1 MSSSEDE
8 DVHAVSS
15 EEEEEEEFSRP
26 KSHGTKKRAKKTIEQ
41 TGGDVVC
48 VCSPCGPPQRYQKK
62 SQLDHILLRPDS
74 YIGST
79 EKSIQQLW
87 VMPDGAVRM
96 QLKNISFA
104 PGLYKIVDEILVN
117 AADVKARETEG
128 REAPPRGKMTAIKV
142 NVDPAEGMIRVWN
155 DGEGIP
161 VAIHKEHQV
170 YVAELIFGQLLTS
183 DNYDDTEARVTG
195 GRNGFGAKLTNIF
208 SSYFEV
214 ECADSKRKQKIKVV
228 WTDNMGKQQAPVLT
242 PFNGAGDFVAVK
254 FKPDLGRFGMS
265 TLDEDLISLLRKR
278 CYDLA
283 GTSGTA
289 VYWNGVRLPVRSFV
303 DYVDLY
309 LGSCGSRK
317 KGNRGK
323 EAAGRGKKRKRKKK
337 KGSGESSESSEGS
350 DSEAE
355 DAAET
360 QADEDKENERTP
372 EKQVIKIH
380 EKMHRWEVVISQ
392 SDGSG
397 FQQVSFVN
405 SICTPKG
412 GHHVNHVIEPLLA
425 ALVKKANAKNKGG
438 MEIKPPH
445 VRQHLW
451 VFVKCLIEN
460 PAFDSQTKETLTT
473 TVSRFGSKCNLSE
486 RTVNAVAKS
495 AILDG
500 VLLWAQTKAQV
511 ELRRQMSV
519 GKTKGK
525 ERLTGISKL
534 EDANEAG
541 GRYAQACTLILTE
554 GDSAKTS
561 CLAGLS
567 VVGREKYGVF
577 PLRGKLL
584 NVREAS
590 FKQLKENREIQNIL
604 RILGLQI
611 NDKVQDTRGLR
622 YGSLMIMTDQDYDGS
637 HIKGLLI
644 NMLHHYWPHLL
655 QCNHFLTEFVT
666 PIVKVSKGSV
676 EKAFFTLVEYDMWR
690 KQAGNLSGWKIKYY
704 KASSLTTL
712 RFVESFVYLLTHI
725 GSDPARGSSQV
736 CWVLHA
742 GAFLCL
748 PLPKC
753 KEKHHLWSASVNV
766 CCLALTFVLLPLRSN
781 DGELIDMAFSKKRAE
796 DRKRWLQGYR
806 EGTFV
811 DHSVRELTFSDFVN
825 KELVQFSRY
834 DNERSIP
841 QLVDG
846 WKVGQR
852 KVLFAVFK
860 KNTKA
865 ELKVAQLSGYVAE
878 QSAYHHGEQSLQQT
892 IITMAQRFVGSN
904 NLNFLEPV
912 GQFGSRKEGGKDAS
926 APRYIFTKLAPYTRL
941 VFPEADDPLLE
952 YLYEE
957 GQKIEP
963 KYYVPV
969 IPTVLVNGSEG
980 IGTGWSSFIP
990 NFNPR
995 DIIANLKR
1003 FIAGEEMV
1011 RMKPWYRGF
1020 KGVIEESPTKIAFE
1034 TVGLVERKGED
1045 VIEITE
1051 LPIKRWTQSYL
1062 DICFLCTLMVG
1073 PLVSPFRRET
1083 ANPSWGKK
1091 RLSLHSTP
1099 PRMRSPPQQ
1108 DYKEWLEEQLPAPE
1122 KKEPL
1127 ISDYRDSS
1135 SHEDIKFAVKVS
1147 PERLAST
1154 DDEGLLKLFRLKSSL
1169 STQNYHLFNAE
1180 GRVQKY
1186 ADELE
1191 IMRDFATIRL
1201 AYYEQQWKQCSQRVH
1216 ASAEPPQK
1224 RKAYLVA
1231 VSEKEKAILYNRS
1244 RFISAVLSGE
1254 LIGYDPMR
1262 ELEKKC
1268 AALIDSILN
1277 HKIPQEHGLSDKESA
1292 DEEPATACGC
1302 VGSDFDYL
1310 VGMPLW
1316 SLTAEKVADL
1326 KRQLRDKEIDL
1337 EGLRQTDIRA
1347 LWLKDLDA
1355 LLEAIEKQDAADLK
1369 QREAD
1374 QAFHRQLESKKGL
1387 KGFAALKGKPKA
1399 AKEASAAA
1407 PKVGSA
1413 KSASKT
1419 RTKKVHSS
1427 SEEESIS
1434 SSDASEESP
1443 DELSLDDDSSD
1454 EDRPLKVRARP
1465 PQTQQK
1471 TNGVQPDEP
1480 PKAACSKVSPLR
1492 EGAIQGEKPSLAP
1505 PLFGT
1510 SALSEK
1516 KESVQEIQAAPPP
1529 IQSLSLLDRLRLG
1542 GGCSFSSS
1550 APIRTKQLTLDEI
1563 FAPTASSSSK
1573 PSEAG
1578 KPIQTSTVKASET
1591 CDHNV
1596 APTNS
1601 MAIGTA
1607 SVEADTL
1614 NSGILKTPPKP
1625 KRRRIL
1631 ADSSDSDGATKST
1644 SKPKQATPR
1653 KSASTTPQKRP
1664 QTTPK
1669 KHKPQR
1675 DDEDSDSARGEDSH
1689 IGESPIASN
1698 RPRRAAAQAPK
1709 KYTVASSESSNG
1721 ESDESEEASEAESIS
1736 EDDE

>member
-1 MSSSEDE
+1 MNSSDTEDAHE
-8 DVHAVSS
+8 ISS
-15 EEEEEEEFSRP
+15 REEEAESGPTSR
-26 KSHGTKKRAKKTIEQ
+26 SGGGAKRAKKTIEE
-41 TGGDVVC
+41 
-48 VCSPCGPPQRYQKK
+48 RYQKK
-62 SQLDHILLRPDS
+62 SQLEHILLRPDS

-79 EKSIQQLW
+79 EISSQQLW
-87 VMPDGAVRM
+87 VMPEGEPRM
-96 QLKNISFA
+96 QQRVISFA

-128 REAPPRGKMTAIKV
+128 GAAPRAKMTAIKV
-142 NVDPAEGMIRVWN
+142 NVNQAEGTIRVWN
-155 DGEGIP
+155 DGDGIP
-161 VAIHKEHQV
+161 VAIHKEHKV

-208 SSYFEV
+208 STYFEV
-214 ECADSKRKQKIKVV
+214 ECADSKRNKKIKVV
-228 WTDNMGKQQAPVLT
+228 WTDNMSKQDPPVIS
-242 PFNGAGDFVAVK
+242 PFNGTGDYVAVK
-254 FKPDLGRFGMS
+254 FKPDLRRFGIT
-265 TLDEDLISLLRKR
+265 TLDDDLISLLRKR

-283 GTSGTA
+283 GTAGTA
-289 VYWNGVRLPVRSFV
+289 VYWNGMRLPVRNFV
-303 DYVDLY
+303 EYVDLY
-309 LGSCGSRK
+309 LGESPSRK
-317 KGNRGK
+317 RGSKSKGG
-323 EAAGRGKKRKRKKK
+323 GRKKRKKK
-337 KGSGESSESSEGS
+337 GSDGESSDSTGEGTEN
-350 DSEAE
+350 DT
-355 DAAET
+355 ET
-360 QADEDKENERTP
+360 AQDGDKENERPP
-372 EKQVIKIH
+372 ERQTIKIH

-392 SDGSG
+392 TDGSA
-397 FQQVSFVN
+397 FSQVSFVN

-438 MEIKPPH
+438 MEIKAAH

-486 RTVNAVAKS
+486 RTINAVAKS
-495 AILDG
+495 PILEG

-519 GKTKGK
+519 GKTKGR

-541 GRYAQACTLILTE
+541 GRYAQECTLILTE

-567 VVGREKYGVF
+567 VVGRDKYGVF

-611 NDKVQDTRGLR
+611 NDKLQDARGLR

-644 NMLHHYWPHLL
+644 NMLHHYWPQLL

-690 KQAGNLSGWKIKYY
+690 KQAGNLTG
-704 KASSLTTL
+704 T
-712 RFVESFVYLLTHI
+712 
-725 GSDPARGSSQV
+725 G
-736 CWVLHA
+736 
-742 GAFLCL
+742 
-748 PLPKC
+748 
-753 KEKHHLWSASVNV
+753 
-766 CCLALTFVLLPLRSN
+766 

-990 NFNPR
+990 NYNPK
-995 DIIANLKR
+995 DIISNLKR

-1020 KGVIEESPTKIAFE
+1020 KGIIEENATKTAFE
-1034 TVGLVERKGED
+1034 TIGIIEKKGED
-1045 VIEITE
+1045 IIEISE
-1051 LPIKRWTQSYL
+1051 LPIKRWTQ
-1062 DICFLCTLMVG
+1062 
-1073 PLVSPFRRET
+1073 
-1083 ANPSWGKK
+1083 
-1091 RLSLHSTP
+1091 
-1099 PRMRSPPQQ
+1099 
-1108 DYKEWLEEQLPAPE
+1108 DYKEWIEEQLPAPD
-1122 KKEPL
+1122 KKDPW
-1127 ISDYRDSS
+1127 IFDYRDSS
-1135 SHEDIKFAVKVS
+1135 SHEDIKFVVKLS
-1147 PERLAST
+1147 AERLEGA
-1154 DDEGLLKLFRLKSSL
+1154 DHEGLVKMFRLKSSL

-1180 GRVQKY
+1180 GKVQKY

-1191 IMRDFATIRL
+1191 IMKAFAAIRL
-1201 AYYEQQWKQCSQRVH
+1201 AFYE
-1216 ASAEPPQK
+1216 
-1224 RKAYLVA
+1224 
-1231 VSEKEKAILYNRS
+1231 
-1244 RFISAVLSGE
+1244 
-1254 LIGYDPMR
+1254 GYDPMR

-1268 AALIDSILN
+1268 ACLIESIL
-1277 HKIPQEHGLSDKESA
+1277 KRETPQEHGLSEKESA
-1292 DEEPATACGC
+1292 DEEVPTACGC
-1302 VGSDFDYL
+1302 IGSDFDYL

-1316 SLTAEKVADL
+1316 SLTTEKVEDL
-1326 KRQLRDKEIDL
+1326 KRQLRDKEVEL
-1337 EGLRQTDIRA
+1337 ENLRQTDIRT

-1355 LLEAIEKQDAADLK
+1355 LLEAIEKQEVADQK

-1374 QAFHRQLESKKGL
+1374 LAFHKHLENKKGL
-1387 KGFAALKGKPKA
+1387 KGLTAFKGKPKA
-1399 AKEASAAA
+1399 VKGGAPKAA

-1413 KSASKT
+1413 KSTSKA
-1419 RTKKVHSS
+1419 RKKAKPSSDECVGSSDDSDESSDEVSLPDDS
-1427 SEEESIS
+1427 SEE
-1434 SSDASEESP
+1434 
-1443 DELSLDDDSSD
+1443 
-1454 EDRPLKVRARP
+1454 DRPSRKQARP
-1465 PQTQQK
+1465 QQAPTTNEVKPQVSSRPTAALPTASDGHGFASFLQSHE
-1471 TNGVQPDEP
+1471 TA
-1480 PKAACSKVSPLR
+1480 KATTGKEENTPQAPAVR
-1492 EGAIQGEKPSLAP
+1492 P
-1505 PLFGT
+1505 PL
-1510 SALSEK
+1510 
-1516 KESVQEIQAAPPP
+1516 
-1529 IQSLSLLDRLRLG
+1529 QSLSLLDRLRLG
-1542 GGCSFSSS
+1542 GGNSFSSA

-1563 FAPTASSSSK
+1563 FAPTGSSAAK
-1573 PSEAG
+1573 PSNSPKAAQLV
-1578 KPIQTSTVKASET
+1578 PTSAAHTINGPS
-1591 CDHNV
+1591 
-1596 APTNS
+1596 APTPDAAALPES
-1601 MAIGTA
+1601 ADPTTDH
-1607 SVEADTL
+1607 SVT
-1614 NSGILKTPPKP
+1614 KTPPKP
-1625 KRRRIL
+1625 KRRRVL
-1631 ADSSDSDGATKST
+1631 ADSDDSDSCVKSGRKAK
-1644 SKPKQATPR
+1644 SSTPM
-1653 KSASTTPQKRP
+1653 KSAQSTPQKPKPRE
-1664 QTTPK
+1664 TPK
-1669 KHKPQR
+1669 KRQFR
-1675 DDEDSDSARGEDSH
+1675 NDDAICPATDDDLGVEV
-1689 IGESPIASN
+1689 SPIASN

-1709 KYTVASSESSNG
+1709 KYTVDSSDLSG
-1721 ESDESEEASEAESIS
+1721 DSDASEEASEAESVS
-1736 EDDE
+1736 DSDE

>member
-1 MSSSEDE
+1 MSSSENE
-8 DVHAVSS
+8 NVYASSS
-15 EEEEEEEFSRP
+15 EEDGTPRP
-26 KSHGTKKRAKKTIEQ
+26 KSNGGTKRTKKTIE
-41 TGGDVVC
+41 
-48 VCSPCGPPQRYQKK
+48 QRYQKK
-62 SQLDHILLRPDS
+62 SQLEHILLRPDS

-79 EKSIQQLW
+79 EISSQQLW
-87 VMPDGAVRM
+87 VMPEGETRM
-96 QLKNISFA
+96 QQKTISFA

-128 REAPPRGKMTAIKV
+128 AAAPRAKMTAIKV
-142 NVDPAEGMIRVWN
+142 NVDPSEGTIRVWN
-155 DGEGIP
+155 DGDGIP
-161 VAIHKEHQV
+161 VAIHKEHKV

-183 DNYDDTEARVTG
+183 DNYDDSESRVTG

-228 WTDNMGKQQAPVLT
+228 WEDNMGKQKPALVT
-242 PFNGAGDFVAVK
+242 PFNGNGDFVAVK
-254 FKPDLGRFGMS
+254 FKPDLPRFGMNA
-265 TLDEDLISLLRKR
+265 LDADLISLLRKR

-283 GTSGTA
+283 GTAGTA
-289 VYWNGVRLPVRSFV
+289 VYWNGTRLPVRNFM

-309 LGSCGSRK
+309 LGASPSRK
-317 KGNRGK
+317 KKGGK
-323 EAAGRGKKRKRKKK
+323 GREGEKKRKE
-337 KGSGESSESSEGS
+337 KGSDEGGSGGEFGSS
-350 DSEAE
+350 DNEAE
-355 DAAET
+355 TPKD
-360 QADEDKENERTP
+360 DEKENETPP
-372 EKQVIKIH
+372 EKHIVKIH
-380 EKMHRWEVVISQ
+380 EKMSRWEVVFSQ
-392 SDGSG
+392 TDGSG
-397 FQQVSFVN
+397 FAQVSFVN

-412 GHHVNHVIEPLLA
+412 GHHVTHVIEPLLA
-425 ALVKKANAKNKGG
+425 AIVKKANAKNKGG
-438 MEIKPPH
+438 MEIKAPH
-445 VRQHLW
+445 VKQHLW

-486 RTVNAVAKS
+486 RTINAVVKS
-495 AILDG
+495 PILEG

-541 GRYAQACTLILTE
+541 GRYAQECTLILTE

-644 NMLHHYWPHLL
+644 NMLHHYWPQLL
-655 QCNHFLTEFVT
+655 HCNHFLTEFVT

-690 KQAGNLSGWKIKYY
+690 KQAGNLTGWKIKYY
-704 KASSLTTL
+704 KGLGTSTDREFKDYFQALDKHKINFRWT
-712 RFVESFVYLLTHI
+712 
-725 GSDPARGSSQV
+725 GSG
-736 CWVLHA
+736 
-742 GAFLCL
+742 
-748 PLPKC
+748 
-753 KEKHHLWSASVNV
+753 
-766 CCLALTFVLLPLRSN
+766 
-781 DGELIDMAFSKKRAE
+781 DGELIDMAFSKKRTE

-811 DHSVRELTFSDFVN
+811 DHSSRELTFSDFVN

-860 KNTKA
+860 KNSKA

-892 IITMAQRFVGSN
+892 IVSMAQRFVGSN
-904 NLNFLEPV
+904 NLNFLEPI

-969 IPTVLVNGSEG
+969 VPTILINGSEG

-990 NFNPR
+990 NFNPK

-1003 FIAGEEMV
+1003 FIAGEEMI
-1011 RMKPWYRGF
+1011 RMVPWYRGF
-1020 KGVIEESPTKIAFE
+1020 KGKVEENATKTAFE
-1034 TVGLVERKGED
+1034 TVGIVEKKGED
-1045 VIEITE
+1045 VIEISE
-1051 LPIKRWTQSYL
+1051 LPIKRWT
-1062 DICFLCTLMVG
+1062 
-1073 PLVSPFRRET
+1073 
-1083 ANPSWGKK
+1083 
-1091 RLSLHSTP
+1091 
-1099 PRMRSPPQQ
+1099 Q
-1108 DYKEWLEEQLPAPE
+1108 DYKEWLEEQLPTPD
-1122 KKEPL
+1122 KKDPL

-1135 SHEDIKFAVKVS
+1135 SHEDIKFIVKLS
-1147 PERLAST
+1147 SERLERT
-1154 DDEGLLKLFRLKSSL
+1154 DEEGLVKLFRLKSSL

-1180 GRVQKY
+1180 GKVQKF

-1191 IMRDFATIRL
+1191 IMREFAAIRL
-1201 AYYEQQWKQCSQRVH
+1201 TYYE
-1216 ASAEPPQK
+1216 K
-1224 RKAYLVA
+1224 RKAYRVA
-1231 VSEKEKAILYNRS
+1231 VSEKEKSILQNRA
-1244 RFISAVLSGE
+1244 RFISSVLSGE
-1254 LIGYDPMR
+1254 LVVGNKRRQNLIEEIFAKGYDPMR
-1262 ELEKKC
+1262 ELEKAC
-1268 AALIDSILN
+1268 ASRIQAILN
-1277 HKIPQEHGLSDKESA
+1277 RQTPQEEGLSSKESS
-1292 DEEPATACGC
+1292 DEEPPSASGC

-1316 SLTAEKVADL
+1316 SLTWEKVEDL
-1326 KRQLRDKEIDL
+1326 KRQLRDKEIEL
-1337 EGLRQTDIRA
+1337 EGLRQTDIRS
-1347 LWLKDLDA
+1347 LWIKDLDA
-1355 LLEAIEKQDAADLK
+1355 LLEAIEKQEAIDLK

-1374 QAFHRQLESKKGL
+1374 LAFHRKLESKKVL

-1399 AKEASAAA
+1399 SRGSVPKAAE
-1407 PKVGSA
+1407 KVGSA
-1413 KSASKT
+1413 KSTSKA
-1419 RTKKVHSS
+1419 RAKAHPS
-1427 SEEESIS
+1427 SEEES
-1434 SSDASEESP
+1434 A
-1443 DELSLDDDSSD
+1443 SSD
-1454 EDRPLKVRARP
+1454 EDSDESPEEVSLDDNSSEERPSRKRARGAKAP
-1465 PQTQQK
+1465 NRA
-1471 TNGVQPDEP
+1471 NGV
-1480 PKAACSKVSPLR
+1480 
-1492 EGAIQGEKPSLAP
+1492 KPEEAQ
-1505 PLFGT
+1505 T
-1510 SALSEK
+1510 
-1516 KESVQEIQAAPPP
+1516 AAPPYSVSAAAKERTESLAAP
-1529 IQSLSLLDRLRLG
+1529 QETPAASAERKKNPREPPAAPPSLQSLSLLDRLRLG
-1542 GGCSFSSS
+1542 GGSSFSSL
-1550 APIRTKQLTLDEI
+1550 APIRTKQLTLDDI
-1563 FAPTASSSSK
+1563 FAPSGSSTNK
-1573 PSEAG
+1573 PSES
-1578 KPIQTSTVKASET
+1578 KPTQATSQAAENTREDLPPASS
-1591 CDHNV
+1591 CAV
-1596 APTNS
+1596 SVRSFGAP
-1601 MAIGTA
+1601 
-1607 SVEADTL
+1607 SVEST
-1614 NSGILKTPPKP
+1614 GTKTPPKP
-1625 KRRRIL
+1625 KRRRII
-1631 ADSSDSDGATKST
+1631 ADSDESEPDTKSEGKSRSSTPKKAAAATLKSRQQATPKKRKPKSSDS
-1644 SKPKQATPR
+1644 
-1653 KSASTTPQKRP
+1653 
-1664 QTTPK
+1664 
-1669 KHKPQR
+1669 
-1675 DDEDSDSARGEDSH
+1675 ESDSFGGGDSVVE
-1689 IGESPIASN
+1689 ESPIASN

-1709 KYTVASSESSNG
+1709 KYTVASSESSDG
-1721 ESDESEEASEAESIS
+1721 DSEVSEAESIS
-1736 EDDE
+1736 EDEE

>member
-1 MSSSEDE
+1 MSSSSEDE
-8 DVHAVSS
+8 NVCPSTSS
-15 EEEEEEEFSRP
+15 EEEVSSKP
-26 KSHGTKKRAKKTIEQ
+26 KTKRSKKTIE
-41 TGGDVVC
+41 
-48 VCSPCGPPQRYQKK
+48 QRYQKK
-62 SQLDHILLRPDS
+62 SQLEHILLRPDS

-79 EKSIQQLW
+79 EISTQQLW
-87 VMPDGAVRM
+87 VMPEGESRM
-96 QLKNISFA
+96 QQRTISFA

-128 REAPPRGKMTAIKV
+128 GAGSKAKMTAIKV
-142 NVDPAEGMIRVWN
+142 RVDPQEGSIRVWN

-183 DNYDDTEARVTG
+183 DNYDDSEARVTG

-228 WTDNMGKQQAPVLT
+228 WRDNMSKQQPPVLSS
-242 PFNGAGDFVAVK
+242 FGGSGDFVSIK
-254 FKPDLGRFGMS
+254 FKPDLARFGM
-265 TLDEDLISLLRKR
+265 TALDADLISLLRKR

-283 GTSGTA
+283 GTAGTA
-289 VYWNGVRLPVRSFV
+289 VYWNGTRLPIRNFV

-309 LGSCGSRK
+309 LGEKTSRK
-317 KGNRGK
+317 KGGK
-323 EAAGRGKKRKRKKK
+323 GREDGKKKKK
-337 KGSGESSESSEGS
+337 KGNDDDDSSGESELEMNN
-350 DSEAE
+350 
-355 DAAET
+355 
-360 QADEDKENERTP
+360 ENGPENALEEEKGKTP
-372 EKQVIKIH
+372 EKQTVKIH

-397 FQQVSFVN
+397 FSQVSFVN

-438 MEIKPPH
+438 MEIKAAH

-495 AILDG
+495 TILEG

-511 ELRRQMSV
+511 ELRRQMSA
-519 GKTKGK
+519 GKAKGR

-541 GRYAQACTLILTE
+541 GRHAQECTLILTE

-611 NDKVQDTRGLR
+611 NDKLQDTRGLR

-644 NMLHHYWPHLL
+644 NMLHHYWPQLL

-676 EKAFFTLVEYDMWR
+676 QKAFFTLVEYDMWR
-690 KQAGNLSGWKIKYY
+690 KETGNLSGWKIKYY
-704 KASSLTTL
+704 KVRISCMPNAYKHKYQNHSTGTSQFT
-712 RFVESFVYLLTHI
+712 S
-725 GSDPARGSSQV
+725 PRGR
-736 CWVLHA
+736 C
-742 GAFLCL
+742 GA
-748 PLPKC
+748 
-753 KEKHHLWSASVNV
+753 
-766 CCLALTFVLLPLRSN
+766 

-811 DHSVRELTFSDFVN
+811 DHSLREVTFSDFVN

-892 IITMAQRFVGSN
+892 IVTMAQRFVGSN
-904 NLNFLEPV
+904 NLNFLEPI

-941 VFPEADDPLLE
+941 VFPEVDDPLLE

-963 KYYVPV
+963 KFYVPV

-990 NFNPR
+990 NFNPK
-995 DIIANLKR
+995 DIIANLRR
-1003 FIAGEEMV
+1003 FLDGHEMT
-1011 RMKPWYRGF
+1011 RMAPWYRGF
-1020 KGVIEESPTKIAFE
+1020 KGKIEENATKTAFE
-1034 TVGLVERKGED
+1034 TIGLVERKGED
-1045 VIEITE
+1045 VVEISE
-1051 LPIKRWTQSYL
+1051 LPIKRWTQACLQITQLKYF
-1062 DICFLCTLMVG
+1062 ICFLVM
-1073 PLVSPFRRET
+1073 
-1083 ANPSWGKK
+1083 
-1091 RLSLHSTP
+1091 
-1099 PRMRSPPQQ
+1099 
-1108 DYKEWLEEQLPAPE
+1108 DYKEWLEEQLPTPE

-1135 SHEDIKFAVKVS
+1135 THEDIKFVVKLS
-1147 PERLAST
+1147 QERLENT
-1154 DDEGLLKLFRLKSSL
+1154 DQEGLVKLFRLKTSL

-1180 GRVQKY
+1180 GKVQKF

-1191 IMRDFATIRL
+1191 IMREFAAIRL
-1201 AYYEQQWKQCSQRVH
+1201 TFYEASKRPH
-1216 ASAEPPQK
+1216 AH
-1224 RKAYLVA
+1224 RKAN
-1231 VSEKEKAILYNRS
+1231 ID
-1244 RFISAVLSGE
+1244 I
-1254 LIGYDPMR
+1254 
-1262 ELEKKC
+1262 KKKTH
-1268 AALIDSILN
+1268 SKN
-1277 HKIPQEHGLSDKESA
+1277 
-1292 DEEPATACGC
+1292 T
-1302 VGSDFDYL
+1302 
-1310 VGMPLW
+1310 LW
-1316 SLTAEKVADL
+1316 SRIIKSCS
-1326 KRQLRDKEIDL
+1326 
-1337 EGLRQTDIRA
+1337 
-1347 LWLKDLDA
+1347 
-1355 LLEAIEKQDAADLK
+1355 AI
-1369 QREAD
+1369 
-1374 QAFHRQLESKKGL
+1374 
-1387 KGFAALKGKPKA
+1387 
-1399 AKEASAAA
+1399 
-1407 PKVGSA
+1407 
-1413 KSASKT
+1413 
-1419 RTKKVHSS
+1419 
-1427 SEEESIS
+1427 I
-1434 SSDASEESP
+1434 
-1443 DELSLDDDSSD
+1443 
-1454 EDRPLKVRARP
+1454 
-1465 PQTQQK
+1465 
-1471 TNGVQPDEP
+1471 
-1480 PKAACSKVSPLR
+1480 
-1492 EGAIQGEKPSLAP
+1492 
-1505 PLFGT
+1505 
-1510 SALSEK
+1510 
-1516 KESVQEIQAAPPP
+1516 
-1529 IQSLSLLDRLRLG
+1529 
-1542 GGCSFSSS
+1542 
-1550 APIRTKQLTLDEI
+1550 
-1563 FAPTASSSSK
+1563 
-1573 PSEAG
+1573 
-1578 KPIQTSTVKASET
+1578 
-1591 CDHNV
+1591 
-1596 APTNS
+1596 
-1601 MAIGTA
+1601 
-1607 SVEADTL
+1607 
-1614 NSGILKTPPKP
+1614 
-1625 KRRRIL
+1625 
-1631 ADSSDSDGATKST
+1631 
-1644 SKPKQATPR
+1644 
-1653 KSASTTPQKRP
+1653 
-1664 QTTPK
+1664 
-1669 KHKPQR
+1669 
-1675 DDEDSDSARGEDSH
+1675 
-1689 IGESPIASN
+1689 
-1698 RPRRAAAQAPK
+1698 
-1709 KYTVASSESSNG
+1709 VASYPR
-1721 ESDESEEASEAESIS
+1721 
-1736 EDDE
+1736 

>member
-1 MSSSEDE
+1 MFMR
-8 DVHAVSS
+8 A
-15 EEEEEEEFSRP
+15 
-26 KSHGTKKRAKKTIEQ
+26 RAKEKGRRCRPLVE
-41 TGGDVVC
+41 GAGA
-48 VCSPCGPPQRYQKK
+48 RYQKK
-62 SQLDHILLRPDS
+62 SQLEHILLRPDS

-79 EKSIQQLW
+79 DISAQQVW
-87 VMPDGAVRM
+87 VMPEGEMRM
-96 QLKNISFA
+96 LQRVISFP

-117 AADVKARETEG
+117 AADVKAREIEG
-128 REAPPRGKMTAIKV
+128 GAGTRAKMTAIKV
-142 NVDPAEGMIRVWN
+142 SVDQAQGIIKVWN

-161 VAIHKEHQV
+161 VAIHKEHKV

-208 SSYFEV
+208 STYFEV

-228 WTDNMGKQQAPVLT
+228 WTDNMSKQKPPVIT
-242 PFNGAGDFVAVK
+242 PFNGAGDFVSVK
-254 FKPDLGRFGMS
+254 FKPDLRRFGMS
-265 TLDEDLISLLRKR
+265 ALDDDLVSLLRKR
-278 CYDLA
+278 CFDLA

-289 VYWNGVRLPVRSFV
+289 VYWNGARLPVRSFV

-309 LGSCGSRK
+309 LGEG
-317 KGNRGK
+317 
-323 EAAGRGKKRKRKKK
+323 AGKKRGCKGKEKGKKKSKK
-337 KGSGESSESSEGS
+337 KGSDGDSSEESETDEGEKENGT
-350 DSEAE
+350 EARE
-355 DAAET
+355 
-360 QADEDKENERTP
+360 DEDKENENAP
-372 EKQVIKIH
+372 EKQIIKIH

-392 SDGSG
+392 TDGSS
-397 FQQVSFVN
+397 FSQVSFVN
-405 SICTPKG
+405 SICTTKG
-412 GHHVNHVIEPLLA
+412 GHHVTHVIEPLLA

-438 MEIKPPH
+438 MEIKAPH
-445 VRQHLW
+445 VKQHLW

-486 RTVNAVAKS
+486 RTINAVAKS
-495 AILDG
+495 PILEG

-519 GKTKGK
+519 GKTKGR

-541 GRYAQACTLILTE
+541 GRYAQECTLILTE

-644 NMLHHYWPHLL
+644 NMLHHYWPQLL

-676 EKAFFTLVEYDMWR
+676 EKAFFTLVEYDLWR
-690 KQAGNLSGWKIKYY
+690 KQAGSG
-704 KASSLTTL
+704 
-712 RFVESFVYLLTHI
+712 
-725 GSDPARGSSQV
+725 
-736 CWVLHA
+736 
-742 GAFLCL
+742 
-748 PLPKC
+748 
-753 KEKHHLWSASVNV
+753 
-766 CCLALTFVLLPLRSN
+766 

-811 DHSVRELTFSDFVN
+811 DHSMRELTFSDFVN

-865 ELKVAQLSGYVAE
+865 EMKVAQLSGYVAE

-1003 FIAGEEMV
+1003 PVLFIAGEEMV

-1020 KGVIEESPTKIAFE
+1020 KGIIEENATKTAFE
-1034 TVGLVERKGED
+1034 TIGIIEKTGGDVVE
-1045 VIEITE
+1045 ISE
-1051 LPIKRWTQSYL
+1051 LPIKRWT
-1062 DICFLCTLMVG
+1062 
-1073 PLVSPFRRET
+1073 
-1083 ANPSWGKK
+1083 
-1091 RLSLHSTP
+1091 
-1099 PRMRSPPQQ
+1099 Q
-1108 DYKEWLEEQLPAPE
+1108 DYKEWLEEQLPTPD
-1122 KKEPL
+1122 KKDPWM
-1127 ISDYRDSS
+1127 SDFRDSS
-1135 SHEDIKFAVKVS
+1135 SHEDIKFVVKLS
-1147 PERLAST
+1147 AEKL
-1154 DDEGLLKLFRLKSSL
+1154 EGADQDALVKLFRLKSSL

-1180 GRVQKY
+1180 GKVQKY

-1191 IMRDFATIRL
+1191 IMKDFAAIRL
-1201 AYYEQQWKQCSQRVH
+1201 TFYE
-1216 ASAEPPQK
+1216 K
-1224 RKAYLVA
+1224 RKAYLIA
-1231 VSEKEKAILYNRS
+1231 VSEKEKSILHNRV
-1244 RFISAVLSGE
+1244 RFITSVLSGE
-1254 LIGYDPMR
+1254 LT
-1262 ELEKKC
+1262 
-1268 AALIDSILN
+1268 
-1277 HKIPQEHGLSDKESA
+1277 DKESV
-1292 DEEPATACGC
+1292 DEETPSACGC

-1310 VGMPLW
+1310 VGMPMW
-1316 SLTAEKVADL
+1316 SLTAERVEEL
-1326 KRQLRDKEIDL
+1326 KRQLRNKEVEL
-1337 EGLRQTDIRA
+1337 EGLRQTDIRT

-1355 LLEAIEKQDAADLK
+1355 LLDAVEKQDAADMK

-1374 QAFHRQLESKKGL
+1374 LAFHRRMENNKGL
-1387 KGFAALKGKPKA
+1387 KGFTALKGKAKSGKGGVPK
-1399 AKEASAAA
+1399 AA

-1413 KSASKT
+1413 KSTSKA
-1419 RTKKVHSS
+1419 RKKVHSS
-1427 SEEESIS
+1427 SEEESVGS
-1434 SSDASEESP
+1434 SEGTGEST
-1443 DELSLDDDSSD
+1443 DELSLADDSS
-1454 EDRPLKVRARP
+1454 EDDQPLKKRP
-1465 PQTQQK
+1465 RPAQRK
-1471 TNGVQPDEP
+1471 TNGVNIHAPPSSTTQPTSAGPDVQGLPPFSASQETLNVSAGKEGTPAEP
-1480 PKAACSKVSPLR
+1480 PNGR
-1492 EGAIQGEKPSLAP
+1492 
-1505 PLFGT
+1505 
-1510 SALSEK
+1510 
-1516 KESVQEIQAAPPP
+1516 PP

-1542 GGCSFSSS
+1542 GSSSFSSL
-1550 APIRTKQLTLDEI
+1550 APVRTKQLTLDEI
-1563 FAPTASSSSK
+1563 FAPAGSSTDK
-1573 PSEAG
+1573 PSDSSAAQAAASTATDVPKGSAMTTSAG
-1578 KPIQTSTVKASET
+1578 DDSA
-1591 CDHNV
+1591 DHCEDSHRESAV
-1596 APTNS
+1596 TR
-1601 MAIGTA
+1601 
-1607 SVEADTL
+1607 
-1614 NSGILKTPPKP
+1614 TPPKP
-1625 KRRRIL
+1625 KRRRVL
-1631 ADSSDSDGATKST
+1631 VDSDDSDSVTRSANR
-1644 SKPKQATPR
+1644 SK
-1653 KSASTTPQKRP
+1653 ASTPKRSAPSTPQKPKPRG
-1664 QTTPK
+1664 TPTK
-1669 KHKPQR
+1669 RKPQSD
-1675 DDEDSDSARGEDSH
+1675 DDESGFAKCRDSGIE
-1689 IGESPIASN
+1689 ESPIASN

-1709 KYTVASSESSNG
+1709 KYIVDSSESSDE
-1721 ESDESEEASEAESIS
+1721 ESDASEEASEESSEAEVIS
-1736 EDDE
+1736 EEDE

>member
-26 KSHGTKKRAKKTIEQ
+26 KSHGTKKRAKKTIE
-41 TGGDVVC
+41 
-48 VCSPCGPPQRYQKK
+48 QRYQKK

-690 KQAGNLSGWKIKYY
+690 KQAGNLSG
-704 KASSLTTL
+704 
-712 RFVESFVYLLTHI
+712 
-725 GSDPARGSSQV
+725 
-736 CWVLHA
+736 
-742 GAFLCL
+742 
-748 PLPKC
+748 
-753 KEKHHLWSASVNV
+753 
-766 CCLALTFVLLPLRSN
+766 SN

-1051 LPIKRWTQSYL
+1051 LPIKRWTQ
-1062 DICFLCTLMVG
+1062 
-1073 PLVSPFRRET
+1073 
-1083 ANPSWGKK
+1083 
-1091 RLSLHSTP
+1091 
-1099 PRMRSPPQQ
+1099 

-1201 AYYEQQWKQCSQRVH
+1201 AYYE
-1216 ASAEPPQK
+1216 
-1224 RKAYLVA
+1224 
-1231 VSEKEKAILYNRS
+1231 
-1244 RFISAVLSGE
+1244 
-1254 LIGYDPMR
+1254 GYDPMR